1 MFALFMNPARGLG
14 PALGQKS
21 RPGPSTGL
29 ENPAQNP
36 TQPGLGPGW
45 ARVELGSA
53 EVYSSIL
60 GSQQDFFPDIGPKIS
75 LSPPTMVVACLFLTP
90 AKNPPLLTT
99 TASASWAFAGL
110 RCDYHELTR
119 PRTKIGLPA

>member
-1 MFALFMNPARGLG
+1 MFALFMNLARGPG

-53 EVYSSIL
+53 EVYSH
-60 GSQQDFFPDIGPKIS
+60 GTKIS
-75 LSPPTMVVACLFLTP
+75 PTGIPMDSPMGGVPWEMSSHIFTGPVELFTGPAELGALILSL
-90 AKNPPLLTT
+90 
-99 TASASWAFAGL
+99 SALIKAA
-110 RCDYHELTR
+110 
-119 PRTKIGLPA
+119 AA

>member
-1 MFALFMNPARGLG
+1 MFALFMNPARGPG

-53 EVYSSIL
+53 EV
-60 GSQQDFFPDIGPKIS
+60 
-75 LSPPTMVVACLFLTP
+75 
-90 AKNPPLLTT
+90 
-99 TASASWAFAGL
+99 
-110 RCDYHELTR
+110 
-119 PRTKIGLPA
+119 

>member
-1 MFALFMNPARGLG
+1 
-14 PALGQKS
+14 QKS

-53 EVYSSIL
+53 EVY
-60 GSQQDFFPDIGPKIS
+60 
-75 LSPPTMVVACLFLTP
+75 
-90 AKNPPLLTT
+90 
-99 TASASWAFAGL
+99 
-110 RCDYHELTR
+110 
-119 PRTKIGLPA
+119 PRVTHGY

>member
-1 MFALFMNPARGLG
+1 MFALFMNPARGPG

-45 ARVELGSA
+45 ARVELVLAVLQDNDTSGLLDPEA
-53 EVYSSIL
+53 TLEK
-60 GSQQDFFPDIGPKIS
+60 SQK
-75 LSPPTMVVACLFLTP
+75 
-90 AKNPPLLTT
+90 K
-99 TASASWAFAGL
+99 
-110 RCDYHELTR
+110 
-119 PRTKIGLPA
+119 K